1 MYVEARGHACSV
13 GSARA
18 VRTRVT
24 TDLFRCFSSDCAKL
38 LILAGQGACACVCVN
53 ERARESER
61 ERGCALVLQHE
72 RRGRQTVMML
82 VSYSAQVRAR

>member
-61 ERGCALVLQHE
+61 ERE
-72 RRGRQTVMML
+72 REAARWSCSMNAGGGRQ
-82 VSYSAQVRAR
+82 